1 MYMKLIDP
9 ERTRVELARQRG
21 WYTQKEIAA
30 GCDIAETAARKA
42 LRGEAVWVQTITA
55 IARCIG
61 KTPIDI
67 AEFVS

>member
-1 MYMKLIDP
+1 MYMRLRNP
-9 ERTRVELARQRG
+9 EAVRIELARQRG

-42 LRGEAVWVQTITA
+42 LRGEAVWVQTMIA
-55 IARCIG
+55 IAAAIG
-61 KTPIDI
+61 KTAIDI